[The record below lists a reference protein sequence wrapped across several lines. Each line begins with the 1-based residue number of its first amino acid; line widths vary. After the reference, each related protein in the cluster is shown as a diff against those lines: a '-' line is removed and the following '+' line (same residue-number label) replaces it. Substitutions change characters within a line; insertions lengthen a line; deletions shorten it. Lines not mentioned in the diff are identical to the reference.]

1 MKKALALLLL
11 AGLVLAPVASF
22 ADVAD
27 QSLGQGAGFDASL
40 RTGSSDLVQLFPE
53 QASNFSNTFFLYYGT
68 PDYQAVPGIPPAG
81 GTDTIGWDGN
91 GLLSGSDNWF
101 GMIDSKHGIGTWAL
115 FLNVPVNYFTD
126 NAGGNP
132 DLRLGTETDGYNNT
146 YSNLGGFDPTD
157 AGGWG
162 AMTNN
167 WGSVVNHWSD
177 WNGTGMAN
185 PAGGNTGA
193 SNSNRI
199 GEYLQTP
206 NNKFEVTFA
215 DQGFGLSL
223 NYGDQAGDYWDFTGN
238 TNVLVPATPAAGTYL
253 GYKQEADQVQ
263 EFGLSAG
270 IGSKDVGPFS
280 NLDVAAS
287 FELGTISMIDSEI
300 EENATATGVNNYFQ
314 NMMKDNGIY
323 DFRVNALA
331 VKDSDENTQIRLS
344 TNDVISQL
352 GTKETFQEDNNNNGS
367 FLDAGDTN
375 EFRDTTY
382 SNLDINLN
390 AGCVHKIEDG
400 KGRFI
405 SSIGVQYRNQHFT
418 DESQTYNVA
427 NAAFQPVYYSDSDY
441 TNFLVPVHM
450 GAEQDLFN
458 WLTLRL
464 GATAN
469 AFQSYSDKTIGRN
482 NQTAAGVYQNV
493 ETDNSWSD
501 QFANVMFTSG
511 FGVKFG
517 NFAFDALLNEDV
529 VENTTLV
536 NIAPGAGTLFSG
548 NLVTVAKVDG
558 TFKF

>member
-11 AGLVLAPVASF
+11 AGLAFAPIASF

-27 QSLGQGAGFDASL
+27 ESLGQGSYFDAAL

-53 QASNFSNTFFLYYGT
+53 QASNFSNTFFMYYGT
-68 PDYQAVPGIPPAG
+68 PDYEAVPGIPPAG
-81 GTDTIGWDGN
+81 GTDTIGYDGN

-101 GMIDSKHGIGTWAL
+101 GVIDSKHGIGTWAV
-115 FLNVPVNYFTD
+115 FINVPVDYFTD

-132 DLRLGTETDGYNNT
+132 DLYLGTETDGFNNT
-146 YSNLGGFDPTD
+146 YTAVGGFDPTD
-157 AGGWG
+157 AAGYG
-162 AMTNN
+162 ATTNN
-167 WGSVVNHWSD
+167 WGAVVNHWTD
-177 WNGTGMAN
+177 WNGTGYSN
-185 PAGGNTGA
+185 VGGGNVGA
-193 SNSNRI
+193 SGGRI

-206 NNKFEVTFA
+206 NNKFVVTFA

-238 TNVLVPATPAAGTYL
+238 TNVTVPANPAAGTYL
-253 GYKQEADQVQ
+253 GYKQYADQVQ
-263 EFGLSAG
+263 EYGLSLG
-270 IGSKDVGPFS
+270 LGGKDVGPFS

-287 FELGTISMIDSEI
+287 FELGTIDLVDSQV
-300 EENATATGVNNYFQ
+300 EENAAGTGVNNYYQ
-314 NMMKDNGIY
+314 DSMKDNGIY
-323 DFRVNALA
+323 DVRVNVLA
-331 VKDSDENTQIRLS
+331 VKDSDENTQLRLS
-344 TNDVISQL
+344 TNDVLSQL
-352 GTKETFQEDNNNNGS
+352 GTKEVFQEDNNNNGS
-367 FLDAGDTN
+367 FLDAGDDN
-375 EFRDTTY
+375 EFRDTTFA
-382 SNLDINLN
+382 NLDINVN

-418 DESQTYNVA
+418 DESQEYSVA
-427 NAAFQPVYYSDSDY
+427 NAQFQPVYYSDSDY
-441 TNFLVPVHM
+441 TNFLVPIHM
-450 GAEQDLFN
+450 GAEQDLFD

-482 NQTAAGVYQNV
+482 NQTAEGVYQNV

-501 QFANVMFTSG
+501 QFANVIFTSG

-517 NFAFDALLNEDV
+517 NFGFDALLNEDV
-529 VENTTLV
+529 VENNMLV
-536 NIAPGAGTLFSG
+536 NIAPGAGTLFTG